1 MLPFTETGQTREE
14 AGLADGDALGF
25 SLLERDTH
33 GTAK

>member
-1 MLPFTETGQTREE
+1 MSFTEIGQTREE

-25 SLLERDTH
+25 FLLERDAH